1 MGYFD
6 KLVDSAK
13 ELTTQASGLLESTK
27 KFRAV
32 LADTANELKTDY
44 GDADIAENMGDV
56 DFANDF
62 AEELLNTLNTLVKEC
77 GRVSKDCLNRKHAMD
92 KALTGITDTDMGD
105 EAPKTEE
112 ELVQLNEE
120 DNKLSA

>member
-32 LADTANELKTDY
+32 LADTKAELEEDFKD
-44 GDADIAENMGDV
+44 DDIAENMGDV

-62 AEELLNTLNTLVKEC
+62 AEELLNLVENLMKEC
-77 GRVSKDCLNRKHAMD
+77 KRVSADCIERKHKMEA
-92 KALTGITDTDMGD
+92 ALIGLDTDLGD
-105 EAPKTEE
+105 DK
-112 ELVQLNEE
+112 
-120 DNKLSA
+120 K